1 MVFFLCYPWFLL
13 SSFAFFWN
21 ALQRYKNILLFANNS
36 AKIRRFNTSISLNFC
51 NKIRMWVTCFKNVR
65 ETWGRTNVPHVP
77 STLYTS
83 AFERFYVSMWG
94 TFSIPWF
101 SVSKLLE
108 NRNHLWFASAPC
120 GRPFRFLLATRPHVA
135 EGSSASFGA
144 CLCFLRA
151 TSLKPSCYLSNT
163 CLTYYSER
171 NSEYSW
177 SISDYSDSIE
187 QRSGLASSNRH
198 HEKHPM

>member
-1 MVFFLCYPWFLL
+1 MHL
-13 SSFAFFWN
+13 N
-21 ALQRYKNILLFANNS
+21 RYAYRTWGLED
-36 AKIRRFNTSISLNFC
+36 
-51 NKIRMWVTCFKNVR
+51 KNVR
-65 ETWGRTNVPHVP
+65 ETWGRANVPHVP

-108 NRNHLWFASAPC
+108 NRNHLRFASATG

-135 EGSSASFGA
+135 EGASASFGA

-151 TSLKPSCYLSNT
+151 TSWSLRAASQTLTWVIYPKEIWNT
-163 CLTYYSER
+163 LGVFPITPR
-171 NSEYSW
+171 VLDNNPDFWW
-177 SISDYSDSIE
+177 S
-187 QRSGLASSNRH
+187 
-198 HEKHPM
+198 